1 MRVAS
6 ELWRVGLTLLV
17 AASYLLLFVD
27 QPPLGAEWHDTHFQV
42 GMLLGAVAAVDAIAL
57 MQRQKLPPLAL
68 GWIAILAYA
77 GLVLALSCWMQ
88 LGVRTVS

>member
-1 MRVAS
+1 VHRAS
-6 ELWRVGLTLLV
+6 ELSRIGLTLLV
-17 AASYLLLFVD
+17 AASYALLLSNR
-27 QPPLGAEWHDTHFQV
+27 PPLGPEWHDTHFQV

-57 MQRQKLPPLAL
+57 LQRQKLPPLAL

-88 LGVRTVS
+88 LGVRTIS